1 MRSPDKIWIEPA
13 WAETFARPD
22 GDPAK
27 VAYIP
32 EAIAQAAVAA
42 ALEAAAKQV
51 GDHGDWMQSHN
62 LIGNGYDFAWQAKA
76 IRALITPAQHDALAA
91 YVAAEVAKAR
101 AEDAEMLAE
110 SRAYALALQEE
121 LRVRTAKLERECR
134 LTQAQVDR
142 MLVNSTQTHADLA
155 GCKIALEQAWASNRE
170 RAAKITALTEAMTE
184 IHAMIVGECPSLLNE
199 DSGGNGELSCQIND
213 LLTGEMTMKTA
224 VGKAADALLEHI
236 VYYDLVERRGAE
248 IADAVIAELV
258 EIGVKSAQIGA
269 EP

>member
-121 LRVRTAKLERECR
+121 LRVRTAKLERECA

-142 MLVNSTQTHADLA
+142 MLVNSTKMDA
-155 GCKIALEQAWASNRE
+155 N
-170 RAAKITALTEAMTE
+170 ITTLTEAAARVLHD
-184 IHAMIVGECPSLLNE
+184 IDDIVANSEGVAGLHMNGEVAEWHSLM
-199 DSGGNGELSCQIND
+199 SGGSFEAWLRSVEV
-213 LLTGEMTMKTA
+213 LRAALTPTA
-224 VGKAADALLEHI
+224 DKE
-236 VYYDLVERRGAE
+236 
-248 IADAVIAELV
+248 
-258 EIGVKSAQIGA
+258 
-269 EP
+269 